1 MNCSKIDKSHESV
14 QLIEK
19 QKAAQEQV
27 IAKSDNDAKRL
38 QNKRDKFLKE
48 VEIEENK
55 VAIFIISLC

>member
-38 QNKRDKFLKE
+38 QNKRNKFLKE
-48 VEIEENK
+48 VQIEENK
-55 VAIFIISLC
+55 VIFIT